1 MTSLPRVLDVGSSV
15 AASLARGLSG
25 VVVVGAPRRRP
36 VEPLVLYDFE
46 ACPFCRKVREA
57 LTVFDLDAHVR
68 PCPKGGRRFRP
79 EVARR
84 GGRTRFPY
92 LEDPN
97 TGKALYE
104 SDAIVAMLAR
114 EYGDGRVPRALS
126 LGPLTDLS
134 SSAASLVRLGRGSH
148 ARPSRPPA
156 RELELWSFEG
166 SPFSRLVRETLCSL
180 EIPYLLRNV
189 GRGSP
194 RRAELVRRAGRM
206 QVPFL
211 VDPGAGVELFESA
224 DIVRYLEG
232 TYGGSDARP

>member
-1 MTSLPRVLDVGSSV
+1 VVSLPRVLDVGSSLG
-15 AASLARGLSG
+15 ASLVRGLAG
-25 VVVVGAPRRRP
+25 VGLSTPLRRP
-36 VEPLVLYDFE
+36 TQPLTLYDFE

-57 LTVFDLDAHVR
+57 LTAFDLDAHVR
-68 PCPKGGRRFRP
+68 PCPKGGTRFRP
-79 EVARR
+79 EVGRR
-84 GGRTRFPY
+84 GGRMRFPY

-97 TGKALYE
+97 TGKSLYE

-114 EYGDGRVPRALS
+114 EYGDGRVPRALA

-134 SSAASLVRLGRGSH
+134 SGAASLLRVGRGTF
-148 ARPSRPPA
+148 ARPSRMPEQ
-156 RELELWSFEG
+156 ELELWSFEG
-166 SPFSRLVRETLCSL
+166 SPFSRLVREALCEL
-180 EIPYLLRNV
+180 ELPYLLHNV

-224 DIVRYLEG
+224 DIVAYLEA
-232 TYGGSDARP
+232 TYGRPD